1 MTKQNTNMPSTPK
14 INQPPY
20 VNVPAGYLYYSNSPN
35 YPSYPSSPQ
44 HFSNGDQDL
53 SFSSLVNGFN
63 NLNLQNTNPSPQTN
77 TANMV
82 GYNGAALPNNSH
94 MMMPNYRMQQMM
106 NSYPNQTVIPGYPK
120 SIRPPSLHRMSMPI
134 SPYSTVPTSPQSV
147 GFYGAQ
153 LTNSMMPI
161 RSVVPQSSS
170 GCTMPN
176 CKHKIAQ
183 PYQPNNATVQGANFA
198 DENDMACVEVWRQ
211 DQERMLGRV
220 KQLARTYKIVSL
232 DTEFPGDPLGSNDN
246 WREASAEEAYGY
258 IKKNVDCSKIISL
271 GWFF

>member
-1 MTKQNTNMPSTPK
+1 
-14 INQPPY
+14 
-20 VNVPAGYLYYSNSPN
+20 
-35 YPSYPSSPQ
+35 
-44 HFSNGDQDL
+44 
-53 SFSSLVNGFN
+53 
-63 NLNLQNTNPSPQTN
+63 
-77 TANMV
+77 
-82 GYNGAALPNNSH
+82 
-94 MMMPNYRMQQMM
+94 MMMPNYHMQQMM
-106 NSYPNQTVIPGYPK
+106 NNYPNQTVIPDYPK
-120 SIRPPSLHRMSMPI
+120 SIPPPSLPKMFMPI
-134 SPYSTVPTSPQSV
+134 SPYSIIPTSPQSV

-258 IKKNVDCSKIISL
+258 IKKNVDCSKMISL
-271 GWFF
+271 G